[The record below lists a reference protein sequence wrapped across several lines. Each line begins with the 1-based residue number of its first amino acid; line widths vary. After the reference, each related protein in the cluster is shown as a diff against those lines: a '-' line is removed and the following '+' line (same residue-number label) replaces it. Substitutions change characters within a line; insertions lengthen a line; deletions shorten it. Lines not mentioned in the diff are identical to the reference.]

1 MKLQFL
7 GTGAGVPSRGRNVTS
22 IILNM
27 MNERKS
33 IWMFDCGEATQHQ
46 ILQTTIK
53 PRRIEKIFITHLH
66 GDHIFGLPGLLS
78 SRSFQGGSEKVTL
91 YGPIGLRNFIEVTL
105 AVSASRLQYP
115 IDIIEIEEGGV
126 IFEDDQLLVEA
137 GLLEHGIPSYGFRVI
152 EKDRPGELLVDRLE
166 AEGIQA
172 GPLYKQIKEGGM
184 VELPNERMINGAD
197 FVGPTQKGRI
207 VAILGDTRPCENA
220 DNLSLHAD
228 VLVHEATFN
237 ATASEM
243 ANQYFHSTTEQ
254 AATTAK
260 RSSVKQLILTHISS
274 RYNREDVFLLKKE
287 AEQIHPSVQIAEDF
301 FEWEIEVP
309 KIV

>member
-91 YGPIGLRNFIEVTL
+91 YGPKGIRSFLEVTL

-115 IDIIEIEEGGV
+115 LEIVEIEEGL
-126 IFEDDQLLVEA
+126 IFEDNQVKVETRLLD
-137 GLLEHGIPSYGFRVI
+137 HGIPSFGFRII

-166 AEGIQA
+166 AEGIPP
-172 GPLYKQIKEGGM
+172 GPLFKQIKEGEM
-184 VELPNERMINGAD
+184 VELPDGRMINGAN
-197 FVGPTQKGRI
+197 FVGPTQRGRI
-207 VAILGDTRPCENA
+207 VSILGDTRPCENA
-220 DNLSLHAD
+220 DALCLHAD

-237 ATASEM
+237 AMASEM
-243 ANQYFHSTTEQ
+243 AHQYFHSTTEQ
-254 AATTAK
+254 AASVAK
-260 RSSVKQLILTHISS
+260 RLAVKHLILTHISS
-274 RYNREDVFLLKKE
+274 RYNREDVVLLKKE
-287 AEQIHPSVQIAEDF
+287 AERIHPSVQIAEDF

-309 KIV
+309 RSD